1 MVVGQFIS
9 SPCQGAAFTVGSAL
23 PIAAAVLLIF
33 YPAWDAAANVLDA
46 QRNGGLKRN
55 PTQAVNALLSL
66 VATLAIAL
74 ALSNSMARCL
84 SRPPFSPELER
95 FMAKRMN
102 AHTIELPASHVSL
115 LSHPREIAEL
125 IEQAAR
131 GAD

>member
-1 MVVGQFIS
+1 LVVGQFIS

-66 VATLAIAL
+66 VGTLAIRWPCRTAWHVVSAGLRSAL
-74 ALSNSMARCL
+74 NWNGSWPSA
-84 SRPPFSPELER
+84 
-95 FMAKRMN
+95 
-102 AHTIELPASHVSL
+102 
-115 LSHPREIAEL
+115 
-125 IEQAAR
+125 
-131 GAD
+131 